1 MRADRLITIIM
12 LLQNN
17 GRMTTRELAEKLET
31 SERTIH
37 RDMVALSGS
46 GVPVYSER
54 GSNGGWVLPED
65 YRTNL
70 TGMNTDELKSL
81 LLAHPTSIIRDL
93 GMQQSLQQAVEK
105 LMASFPSGSTGDAWK
120 VRERIHVDGA
130 GWHQAFEELPNLTMI
145 QEAVWQDRK
154 LAVKYAKD
162 QEEAV
167 ERVIEPLGLV
177 AKGGIWYTAAV
188 SDGEM
193 RTFRVS
199 RMAEARLLDE
209 TFVRPEDFDLG
220 AYWEHSMRRFQEG
233 LPRYPAVMRFHHS
246 VWGRAGRQRYM
257 KVINEEPEGK
267 EWRKM
272 TVEFNTL
279 ESASEIILGYG
290 DKAEAV
296 APAELRDFIKTR
308 AAAILSRYHP

>member
-54 GSNGGWVLPED
+54 GSNGGWVLAED

-70 TGMNTDELKSL
+70 TGMNAEELNSL
-81 LLAHPTSIIRDL
+81 LLAHPTSVIRDL

-105 LMASFPSGSTGDAWK
+105 LLASFPSSSTGDAWK

-130 GWHQAFEELPNLTMI
+130 GWHPSFEELPNLSII
-145 QEAVWQDRK
+145 QEAVWQGRK
-154 LAVKYAKD
+154 LAVKYVKD
-162 QEEAV
+162 QEEAL

-177 AKGGIWYTAAV
+177 AKGGIWYTSAFA
-188 SDGEM
+188 DGEV
-193 RTFRVS
+193 RTFRIS
-199 RMAEARLLDE
+199 RVAEARLLDE
-209 TFVRPEDFDLG
+209 TFVRPDDFDL
-220 AYWEHSMRRFQEG
+220 ASYWERSMRRFQEG
-233 LPRYPAVMRFHHS
+233 LPRYPAVVRFHHS
-246 VWGRAGRQRYM
+246 MWGRTGRQRFM
-257 KVINEEPEGK
+257 KVINEETEEK
-267 EWRKM
+267 EWKKI

-279 ESASEIILGYG
+279 ESACEILLGYG

-296 APAELRDFIKTR
+296 APAELRDLIKAK
-308 AAAILSRYHP
+308 AAAILARYES

>member
-70 TGMNTDELKSL
+70 TGMNADELKSL
-81 LLAHPTSIIRDL
+81 LLAHPTSVIRDL

-105 LMASFPSGSTGDAWK
+105 LLASFPSGSAGDAWK

-130 GWHQAFEELPNLTMI
+130 GWHQSFDELPNLSII

-154 LAVKYAKD
+154 LVIKYAKD
-162 QEEAV
+162 QEEAIDREV
-167 ERVIEPLGLV
+167 EPLGLV
-177 AKGGIWYTAAV
+177 AKGGIWYTAA
-188 SDGEM
+188 SADGEV
-193 RTFRVS
+193 RTFRIS
-199 RMAEARLLDE
+199 RVAEARLLDE
-209 TFVRPEDFDLG
+209 TFVRPEDFDL
-220 AYWEHSMRRFQEG
+220 AVYWEHSMRRFQEG

-257 KVINEEPEGK
+257 KVINDEAEGK
-267 EWRKM
+267 EWKKL

-279 ESASEIILGYG
+279 ESACEIILGYG

-296 APAELRDFIKTR
+296 APSELRDLIKTR
-308 AAAILSRYHP
+308 AAAILARYES